1 MTRSSLLP
9 WVLCV
14 LSTCVAAQSYPTK
27 PIRVVIPYAPGGG
40 VDRMGRLMA
49 PILGNSL
56 GQPVIIENQGGAATM
71 IGTSMVGRAPADGHT
86 LLFTT
91 NGFSVNVLV
100 HTAPSYKVEEFVAV
114 APVAVFGYVLGVTPG
129 LPVRN
134 IQEFI
139 AYAKKEPAKVNAGAV
154 GAGSAMHLLNERF
167 ETLGGIVVPEV
178 HYRGLAPALTDLM
191 GGQVQMLFDTI
202 GTTARQVKGGKVRA
216 LAVTSPERSPLIPD
230 VPTFREAGMPGMTQ
244 LGWQGVFAP
253 MGTPNAVVDRLNREI
268 VKIATSAEIRAHF
281 DPEGLSPLDLSREAF
296 AKFVREDAAP
306 WERIVKALGIKMPE

>member
-1 MTRSSLLP
+1 MRIHFLAAAFLG
-9 WVLCV
+9 
-14 LSTCVAAQSYPTK
+14 VAASGTLAQSYPTK
-27 PIRVVIPYAPGGG
+27 PIRVVIPYAPAGG

-49 PILGNSL
+49 QPLAAAL

-71 IGTSMVGRAPADGHT
+71 IGTSMVARAAPDGHT

-100 HTAPSYKVEEFVAV
+100 QKNSSYKLDEFVAV
-114 APVAVFGYVLGVTPG
+114 APVAVFGYVFVVSPDMPART
-129 LPVRN
+129 V
-134 IQEFI
+134 QEFI

-167 ETLGGIVVPEV
+167 ETLAGISVPDV

-202 GTTARQVKGGKVRA
+202 GTSARQVKGGKVRA

-230 VPTFREAGMPGMTQ
+230 VPTFREAGLGGMTQ

-253 MGTPNAVVDRLNREI
+253 IGTPNAVVDRLNREI
-268 VKIATSAEIRAHF
+268 VTIASSAEIRAHF

-296 AKFVREDAAP
+296 AKFVRDDAAP
-306 WERIVKALGIKMPE
+306 WERIVKALGIKAE

>member
-1 MTRSSLLP
+1 MKASI
-9 WVLCV
+9 
-14 LSTCVAAQSYPTK
+14 LSAAMLGVAACAAMAQSYPTK
-27 PIRVVIPYAPGGG
+27 PIRMVIPYAPGGG

-49 PILGNSL
+49 QPMSAAL

-71 IGTSMVGRAPADGHT
+71 IGTSMVARAAADGHT

-100 HTAPSYKVEEFVAV
+100 QKAPSYKLEEFVAV
-114 APVAVFGYVLGVTPG
+114 APVAVFGYVFVVNPEMPARTM
-129 LPVRN
+129 R
-134 IQEFI
+134 EFI

-167 ETLGGIVVPEV
+167 ETLAGIVVPDV

-202 GTTARQVKGGKVRA
+202 GTSARQVKGGKIRA
-216 LAVTSPERSPLIPD
+216 LAVTSPERSPLLPD
-230 VPTFREAGMPGMTQ
+230 VPTFREAGLPGMTQ

-253 MGTPNAVVDRLNREI
+253 TGTPNAVVDRLNREI
-268 VKIATSAEIRAHF
+268 VTIASSAEIRGHF
-281 DPEGLSPLDLSREAF
+281 DPEGLSPMDLSREAF

-306 WERIVKALGIKMPE
+306 WEKIVKALGIKID